1 MKYGKLFLAAIA
13 GGVYLSFMHINPWGG
28 VITLSE
34 ATLQLSGSR
43 GTFALGFSPSELMSF
58 IMCLFP
64 ALLFEL
70 YAGIL
75 LYRHFCTASIY
86 VFSRYP
92 RRVQWYLREAGSLG
106 GMVCMF
112 QLTLLAAVMVVTVIR
127 WDLQIDSGGIALFV
141 YHFLIQSLWTYI
153 MALSVNLLAVYLGSS
168 AAYAAV
174 TCIQLACV
182 VLFYVAYQAVRH
194 SEGLSYGRF
203 LIWNP
208 MAHLV
213 LAWHSSRIDAVGG
226 FLDPEYMGAD
236 LSHSLILFFILGVAV
251 TAAGAVIIKNH
262 ELLVSD
268 SEAEA

>member
-13 GGVYLSFMHINPWGG
+13 VGVYLSFMYVNPWGG

-34 ATLQLSGSR
+34 LTLQLSGSS
-43 GTFALGFSPSELMSF
+43 GTFALGFSPKELMSF

-64 ALLFEL
+64 AFLFEL

-92 RRVQWYLREAGSLG
+92 RRVKWYLREVGSLG
-106 GMVCMF
+106 NRVWFF

-127 WDLQIDSGGIALFV
+127 WDLQIDSGGIVLFL

-182 VLFYVAYQAVRH
+182 VLFYVADQIVRH
-194 SEGLSYGRF
+194 SEGLSYGGF

-213 LAWHSSRIDAVGG
+213 LAWHSSEIEAVGG
-226 FLDPEYMGAD
+226 ILEPERMGAN
-236 LSHSLILFFILGVAV
+236 LNHSLILFFILGVVV

>member
-13 GGVYLSFMHINPWGG
+13 DGVYLSFVYINPWGG

-34 ATLQLSGSR
+34 STLQLSGSR
-43 GTFALGFSPSELMSF
+43 GTFALGFSSKELMSF
-58 IMCLFP
+58 IMCLLP
-64 ALLFEL
+64 AFLFEL

-92 RRVQWYLREAGSLG
+92 RRVKWYLREVGSLG
-106 GMVCMF
+106 NMVCIF
-112 QLTLLAAVMVVTVIR
+112 QLTLLAAVVVVTVIR
-127 WDLQIDSGGIALFV
+127 WDLQIDSGGIVLFL

-153 MALSVNLLAVYLGSS
+153 MALSINLLAVFLGSS

-182 VLFYVAYQAVRH
+182 VLFYVADQAVRH
-194 SEGLSYGRF
+194 SEGLSYGG
-203 LIWNP
+203 LLVWNP

-213 LAWHSSRIDAVGG
+213 LAWHNSEIEAVGKV
-226 FLDPEYMGAD
+226 LKPECMGAK
-236 LSHSLILFFILGVAV
+236 LNHSLILFFILGVVV